1 MRLALFPHPDT
12 PCEAVRGIAV
22 EVRRAGTQLD
32 LGFRVEG
39 DISQIVLP
47 GRRAAIARADD
58 LWKHTCFEAFVAAGP
73 GYGEINLSPSNQWA
87 AYGFDGY
94 RSGMAVREGFDLAFA
109 DEHRADTAYDLIA
122 ELDLTDMP
130 PEADWSVGL
139 SAVIELTDGR
149 RCYWALRH
157 PSVKPDFH
165 HPDAFALTLPAESS

>member
-1 MRLALFPHPDT
+1 MRLTLVPHPDT

-39 DISQIVLP
+39 DIGRIVLADRGP
-47 GRRAAIARADD
+47 MKRADE
-58 LWKHTCFEAFVAAGP
+58 LWKHTCFEVFASAGQ

-87 AYGFDGY
+87 AYRFDGY
-94 RSGMAVREGFDLAFA
+94 RSGMAVREGFEPSFT
-109 DEHRADTAYDLIA
+109 DEHRAINAYDLVA

-130 PEADWSVGL
+130 ADGDWLVGL

-149 RCYWALRH
+149 RCYFALRH
-157 PSVKPDFH
+157 APGKPDFH
-165 HPDAFALTLPAESS
+165 HTDAFALSLPAESP